1 MMKDDGIHEKWVEL
15 LEQEIQWELLQRPN
29 SRPDDVTVDITMSE
43 VSEETP

>member
-15 LEQEIQWELLQRPN
+15 LEQEIRWELLQRPN
-29 SRPDDVTVDITMSE
+29 SRADDVTVDITISE